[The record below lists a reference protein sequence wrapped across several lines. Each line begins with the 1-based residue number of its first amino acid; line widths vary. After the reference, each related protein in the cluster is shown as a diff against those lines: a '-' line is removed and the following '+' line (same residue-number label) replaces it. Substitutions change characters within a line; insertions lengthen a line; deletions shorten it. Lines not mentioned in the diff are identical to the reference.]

1 MNSVIDSERHISFSF
16 VCKYLIFILLFRFF
30 SSSNFNLNL
39 CVLGKDNKN
48 QDRKTDNNI
57 QNGEN
62 REQRYNRNNNRKP
75 RENQQ
80 MNNADGTI
88 AVPNPNR
95 SGGRNFNTER
105 NFKNEGNFNNDRSER
120 NERGPQNRR
129 SYGKREFD
137 RQSGSDKTGVKS
149 VDKRD
154 GAGAHNWGTHKQDFD
169 DYNKG
174 NVAAADWDAERDG
187 PKVGKDDKANGETK
201 PADEQNGK
209 DGNVTEL
216 ASVEEETKEITLD
229 EWKAQ
234 RAERAKPQY
243 NIRKAGEGEDTS
255 QWKKMV
261 ALDNRKKKVIV
272 NCLDLT
278 END

>member
-1 MNSVIDSERHISFSF
+1 MI
-16 VCKYLIFILLFRFF
+16 
-30 SSSNFNLNL
+30 
-39 CVLGKDNKN
+39 
-48 QDRKTDNNI
+48 
-57 QNGEN
+57 
-62 REQRYNRNNNRKP
+62 
-75 RENQQ
+75 
-80 MNNADGTI
+80 NADGTTG
-88 AVPNPNR
+88 NPNR
-95 SGGRNFNTER
+95 IGGRNLNNER
-105 NFKNEGNFNNDRSER
+105 NVNNERNYNFSER

-137 RQSGSDKTGVKS
+137 RQSGSDKTGVKA

-154 GAGAHNWGTHKQDFD
+154 GAGAHNWGSHKQDVD

-174 NVAAADWDAERDG
+174 NVATADWDAERDG
-187 PKVGKDDKANGETK
+187 QKIVKDDKANNGETK
-201 PADEQNGK
+201 PTDEQNGK
-209 DGNVTEL
+209 DGIVTEP

-272 NCLDLT
+272 NILDLT
-278 END
+278 RESVRG

>member
-1 MNSVIDSERHISFSF
+1 MSNFFIL
-16 VCKYLIFILLFRFF
+16 YLILFIF
-30 SSSNFNLNL
+30 SSLFKFPFEF
-39 CVLGKDNKN
+39 VFLGKDNKN
-48 QDRKTDNNI
+48 QDRKTDGNV

-62 REQRYNRNNNRKP
+62 RERREYNRSNNRKP

-80 MNNADGTI
+80 SNNADGTTG
-88 AVPNPNR
+88 NPNR
-95 SGGRNFNTER
+95 SGGRNFNNERNFNTER
-105 NFKNEGNFNNDRSER
+105 NFNDERSEQR

-129 SYGKREFD
+129 TYGKREFD
-137 RQSGSDKTGVKS
+137 RQSGSDKTGVKA

-154 GAGAHNWGTHKQDFD
+154 GAGAHNWGTHKQDID

-174 NVAAADWDAERDG
+174 NVAAAADWDAERDG
-187 PKVGKDDKANGETK
+187 PKVGKDDKANNGETK

-209 DGNVTEL
+209 DGNVTEP

-261 ALDNRKKKVIV
+261 ALDNRKKKVIW
-272 NCLDLT
+272 LID
-278 END
+278 